1 MLIKR
6 LNATKNPVVQAA
18 IVSAKSAELR
28 SWTEAQTSPYK
39 LAKRAPKIEKVSR
52 QHPAAAPLA
61 KEAERARQRAKFL
74 NERAEKEAITVMKEG
89 KAFFKKNGLRVS
101 NRLNYMHQK
110 RGSWTEV
117 HAQLVRIG
125 AGGKNF
131 KILCDAGQV
140 ELTSE
145 WFVANHAPYAVD
157 AALLAELKKMLADV
171 PCYENA
177 LKEAA

>member
-6 LNATKNPVVQAA
+6 LNATKNPVIQAA

-39 LAKRAPKIEKVSR
+39 LAKRVPKIEKVSR

-145 WFVANHAPYAVD
+145 WFIATHAPYAVD
-157 AALLAELKKMLADV
+157 TALLAELKKMLADV
-171 PCYENA
+171 PCYENT